1 MLFKFSHWHRF
12 CKVTI
17 WRKFWVVLST
27 GLNSQ
32 IFHHSSL
39 TPTCG
44 HCMDEIETSEI
55 FAQKQKRKKSHLGSS
70 ASMPAQHLPTGSM
83 ASLHPRR
90 CYLQRF
96 RPRDYYF
103 SGRISSK
110 PGKIH
115 SNLACSI
122 GRLSR
127 HTKKTRAGRE
137 GQLRNKVTSS
147 SKEIREISSINT
159 CATRAM
165 PSLHSDTSSCHG
177 ISQQTIQTRIS
188 FHDS

>member
-1 MLFKFSHWHRF
+1 MQGVSNMAK
-12 CKVTI
+12 I
-17 WRKFWVVLST
+17 
-27 GLNSQ
+27 
-32 IFHHSSL
+32 
-39 TPTCG
+39 
-44 HCMDEIETSEI
+44 
-55 FAQKQKRKKSHLGSS
+55 LGSTEHWTQFPNLPPFQS
-70 ASMPAQHLPTGSM
+70 HPNLWTLYGWNWDFSDLRTKTKKKEISFGLFCVNAQHLPTGSM
-83 ASLHPRR
+83 ASLHPQR

-103 SGRISSK
+103 RGRISSK
-110 PGKIH
+110 ARKIH

>member
-1 MLFKFSHWHRF
+1 MQGVSNMAKIL
-12 CKVTI
+12 
-17 WRKFWVVLST
+17 VVLST

-44 HCMDEIETSEI
+44 HCMDEIETSES
-55 FAQKQKRKKSHLGSS
+55 FAQGLFCVN
-70 ASMPAQHLPTGSM
+70 AQHLPTGSM
-83 ASLHPRR
+83 ASLHPQR

-96 RPRDYYF
+96 RPRYYYF
-103 SGRISSK
+103 RGRISSK